1 MRAVRTFY
9 PISTLNVK
17 LIHYAHLFFRSK
29 QINTNICWNF
39 KVVRY
44 VCISPMCVGGGI
56 GMGNTCKS
64 MLIHVTVWQKSL
76 QYCKVVSLQ
85 LIKINEKKKPYVKSA
100 FISPCSQH
108 IQSSF
113 LFLMQ
118 SIFKKGSAFTVSGS
132 DSKSK
137 FSFPLIQFSF
147 NKETL
152 YASIFI
158 KGSK

>member
-64 MLIHVTVWQKSL
+64 MLIHVTVWQKPL
-76 QYCKVVSLQ
+76 QYCKVISLQ
-85 LIKINEKKKPYVKSA
+85 LIKINEKKKALCEKCFYQSMLTTYSIFFSFSYAKYIQEGICIYCIWIRFQKQI
-100 FISPCSQH
+100 FIS
-108 IQSSF
+108 
-113 LFLMQ
+113 LN
-118 SIFKKGSAFTVSGS
+118 TV
-132 DSKSK
+132 
-137 FSFPLIQFSF
+137 FF
-147 NKETL
+147 
-152 YASIFI
+152 
-158 KGSK
+158 